1 MGENSVTWS
10 RTKKNADMSSIHPN
24 FVWVQKNLENIV
36 ILDRKAKIESKKKVE
51 VEQERIREKIERQRS
66 K

>member
-10 RTKKNADMSSIHPN
+10 RIKKNADMSSIHPN